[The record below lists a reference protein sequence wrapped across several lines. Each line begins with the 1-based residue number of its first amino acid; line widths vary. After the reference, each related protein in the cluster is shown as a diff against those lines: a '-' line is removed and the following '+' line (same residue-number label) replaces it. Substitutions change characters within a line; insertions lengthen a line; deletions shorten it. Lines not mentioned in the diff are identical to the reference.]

1 MDLLCHELLKAQKT
15 QHICAGNA
23 KKWAWMLSIHR
34 REETI
39 RCLQEIKQLSDV
51 SPGGTDTV
59 DLAAGLTNYQL
70 RKSAAFIIFLETRK
84 CQISRIFQFC
94 SHQSFCNIIS
104 ENPRI
109 TIAVICGQIG
119 PHMRV
124 GSIGL

>member
-15 QHICAGNA
+15 QHICAGHA

-51 SPGGTDTV
+51 STGGTDTV

>member
-1 MDLLCHELLKAQKT
+1 MDLLCHELLKAQKNST
-15 QHICAGNA
+15 HMFRTR
-23 KKWAWMLSIHR
+23 KKWAWMRSIHR

-39 RCLQEIKQLSDV
+39 RCLQEIEQLSDV
-51 SPGGTDTV
+51 STCGTDTV
-59 DLAAGLTNYQL
+59 DLAADLTNSQL

-124 GSIGL
+124 GSIDL